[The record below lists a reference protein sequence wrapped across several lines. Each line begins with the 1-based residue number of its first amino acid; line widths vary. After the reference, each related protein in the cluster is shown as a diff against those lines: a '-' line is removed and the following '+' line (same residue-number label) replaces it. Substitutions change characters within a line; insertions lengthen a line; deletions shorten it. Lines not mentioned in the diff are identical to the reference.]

1 MALPER
7 LARKAAAKVY
17 LNPENE
23 PAYTIAA
30 EAVRAALDE
39 AAKVVRMSSVENG
52 LWLAGAGTTNGFDE
66 PDVEAIA
73 SAIEALKGEA
83 S

>member
-23 PAYTIAA
+23 PAFDIAA

-39 AAKVVRMSSVENG
+39 AAKVARAREPAVCR
-52 LWLAGAGTTNGFDE
+52 LCQTTILHVGPCEKNYG
-66 PDVEAIA
+66 IA
-73 SAIEALKGEA
+73 DAIEALKGEM